1 MGMKVAT
8 KIRAPRTSGEAMLSQ
23 HGIDRV
29 S

>member
-1 MGMKVAT
+1 MQMKVAM

-23 HGIDRV
+23 LGIDRV